1 MVEQTLVSPVA
12 LEGKIISLAE
22 MYIQN
27 QVGANGIMLNIK
39 SIQF

>member
-1 MVEQTLVSPVA
+1 
-12 LEGKIISLAE
+12 LAE

-39 SIQF
+39 SIQFWQFWP